1 MICQIKDIGSS
12 AVEIGQITAVN
23 YETIQNDGSS
33 DEIIEGII
41 LHGNGI
47 GKKSKT
53 VMEASAGHEYVSS
66 EINYLMSQKRQHIET
81 PFSRRLEV
89 SDD

>member
-81 PFSRRLEV
+81 PFSGRLEV

>member
-1 MICQIKDIGSS
+1 M
-12 AVEIGQITAVN
+12 N
-23 YETIQNDGSS
+23 YETIENDGSS

-47 GKKSKT
+47 GKKSKI

-81 PFSRRLEV
+81 PFVGRLEV